1 MGWPRQR
8 FKGRGAAKGVG
19 DRRRFFLGFGCPRE
33 FWSSERAGGCSRGIS
48 YHGREGV
55 YISTVHHV
63 EVIWEGVIY
72 IDNDDIHTWENNVIR
87 EGVYRPP
94 HVLKLSGGGYIDN
107 DDIRT
112 WENNIIGGEGVYRP
126 PLVLKLSGEGYIDDD
141 RPDKT

>member
-1 MGWPRQR
+1 MS
-8 FKGRGAAKGVG
+8 K
-19 DRRRFFLGFGCPRE
+19 L
-33 FWSSERAGGCSRGIS
+33 S
-48 YHGREGV
+48 GREL
-55 YISTVHHV
+55 YISTTTTYIHGK
-63 EVIWEGVIY
+63 IMLSGRGY
-72 IDNDDIHTWENNVIR
+72 IDP
-87 EGVYRPP
+87 PP